1 MLQRLQTVWLL
12 LAAVLE
18 AATLRLSFF
27 SGNKLDAATNQKTW
41 IEFTAMQ
48 NVFILILTIAVAVSA
63 LVAIFMYKDRKR
75 QLLITLITTV
85 VSVVAILLYFQQKT
99 NFVEA
104 NLDLTSLT
112 AFFVPV
118 FLLLAARGIYK
129 DEQLVK
135 SADRLR

>member
-18 AATLRLSFF
+18 TATLRLSFF

-41 IEFTAMQ
+41 IEFTAME
-48 NVFILILTIAVAVSA
+48 NVFILILTIAVAVAA

-85 VSVVAILLYFQQKT
+85 VSVVCILLYFQQKT

>member
-48 NVFILILTIAVAVSA
+48 SVFILILTIAVAVAA

-75 QLLITLITTV
+75 QLLITLVTTV

-112 AFFVPV
+112 AFSVPV

-129 DEQLVK
+129 DDQLVK

>member
-48 NVFILILTIAVAVSA
+48 NVFILILTIAVAVAA

-104 NLDLTSLT
+104 NLDLTALT

-129 DEQLVK
+129 DDQLVK

>member
-1 MLQRLQTVWLL
+1 MLQRLQTLWLL
-12 LAAVLE
+12 LAAMLQ

-41 IEFTAMQ
+41 IEFTAME
-48 NVFILILTIAVAVSA
+48 NVFILILTIAVAVAA

-75 QLLITLITTV
+75 QLLITLITTA
-85 VSVVAILLYFQQKT
+85 VSVIAILLYFQQKT

>member
-48 NVFILILTIAVAVSA
+48 NVFILILTIAIAVAA

-104 NLDLTSLT
+104 NLDLTALT

-129 DEQLVK
+129 DDQLVK

>member
-27 SGNKLDAATNQKTW
+27 SGNKLDAATNQKIW

-48 NVFILILTIAVAVSA
+48 NVFILILTIAVAVAA

-75 QLLITLITTV
+75 QLLITLVTTV

-104 NLDLTSLT
+104 NLDLTALT

-118 FLLLAARGIYK
+118 FLLLAARGIYQ
-129 DEQLVK
+129 DDQLVK

>member
-1 MLQRLQTVWLL
+1 MLQRLQTIWLL

-48 NVFILILTIAVAVSA
+48 NVFILILTIAVAVAA

-118 FLLLAARGIYK
+118 FLLLAARGIYQ
-129 DEQLVK
+129 DDQLVK

>member
-48 NVFILILTIAVAVSA
+48 NVFILILTIAVAVAA

-75 QLLITLITTV
+75 QLLIALITTV
-85 VSVVAILLYFQQKT
+85 VAVVAILLYFQQKT

-104 NLDLTSLT
+104 NLDLTALT

-129 DEQLVK
+129 DDQLVK